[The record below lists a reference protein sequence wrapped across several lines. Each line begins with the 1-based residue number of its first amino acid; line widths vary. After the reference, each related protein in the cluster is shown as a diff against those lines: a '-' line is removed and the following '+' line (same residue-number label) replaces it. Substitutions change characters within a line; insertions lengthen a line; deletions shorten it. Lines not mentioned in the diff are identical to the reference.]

1 MAIDYLKNDCNASST
16 LPCHVMLSLDI
27 HNYKLQTKT
36 VFMGYFTEVK
46 WFLFSFSFFFFFEAV
61 IVIEGPAAN
70 CKHIFKNER
79 LSHIIT
85 FSLHSRQG
93 A

>member
-1 MAIDYLKNDCNASST
+1 MAIDYLKNDCSASST

-36 VFMGYFTEVK
+36 VFMGYFTEVEL
-46 WFLFSFSFFFFFEAV
+46 FLFSFSFFLEAV
-61 IVIEGPAAN
+61 TVKEGPAAN